1 MRETSPCSLPQ
12 PVPQENRVDIHRRG
26 KKSIN
31 EIVIIEEFLSRG
43 AYGKDGRFE
52 ARRAA
57 AIKALYFKQEAV
69 RKEIEKAIEKEK
81 KKRHK

>member
-1 MRETSPCSLPQ
+1 M
-12 PVPQENRVDIHRRG
+12 
-26 KKSIN
+26 
-31 EIVIIEEFLSRG
+31 SRG

-57 AIKALYFKQEAV
+57 AIKALYSKQEAV

-81 KKRHK
+81 KKRHKERKKFSEDEQSASWMMREM